1 MQKSPIHRQKKTRYP
16 SKLKTWLLP
25 LTVVLTLAAC
35 GSPEKSGGDKAKL
48 SVGAA
53 TSLKPVMVE
62 LAADFKNQSGINL
75 STSFASSGALFAQVS
90 LSAPFEVFLSA
101 DSTRPE
107 ALFKA
112 GLSTEP
118 VNYARGKLL
127 LASTKAPVCELLSS
141 ANPTLSAIP
150 SLNTLAMANPVVAP
164 YGLAAKEALI
174 AAFPG
179 RFDGRLA
186 LVQPP
191 KDVPISSFD
200 AAPATSTDRANPTQQ
215 SNAALGAS
223 DTETE
228 RNNPD
233 LPPPGQ
239 SEKTPE
245 TDEITEPTNST
256 ADLAPVSQSSAELTQ
271 PTLLTAQ
278 NAAQT
283 FGLIVSK
290 NADAGLIASSDW
302 SLYTQTEGSD
312 GCAFEVDPS
321 LYAPINHA
329 LTLIPA
335 SEPSAAAKQFAAYLQ
350 SDRAQAILKRYGFS
364 SP

>member
-1 MQKSPIHRQKKTRYP
+1 M
-16 SKLKTWLLP
+16 P
-25 LTVVLTLAAC
+25 LAVVLTLVAC
-35 GSPEKSGGDKAKL
+35 GSPEKSEDKAKL

-101 DSTRPE
+101 DSARPE

-127 LASTKAPVCELLSS
+127 LASTKAPVCELLT
-141 ANPTLSAIP
+141 AAKPALSTIP

-174 AAFPG
+174 TAFPG

-200 AAPATSTDRANPTQQ
+200 AADQLSVGSAKPANPTQ
-215 SNAALGAS
+215 SDAALPTSNTQA
-223 DTETE
+223 EL
-228 RNNPD
+228 NNPD

-239 SEKTPE
+239 SEKAAE
-245 TDEITEPTNST
+245 TDEIIEPTNST
-256 ADLAPVSQSSAELTQ
+256 ADLAPVSQSSAEQTQ

-302 SLYTQTEGSD
+302 TLYTQTEGSD
-312 GCAFEVDPS
+312 GCAFEVDPN
-321 LYAPINHA
+321 LYTPINHA

-335 SEPSAAAKQFAAYLQ
+335 SQPSAAAKQFSAYLN
-350 SDRAQAILKRYGFS
+350 SDRAQAILRRYGFS